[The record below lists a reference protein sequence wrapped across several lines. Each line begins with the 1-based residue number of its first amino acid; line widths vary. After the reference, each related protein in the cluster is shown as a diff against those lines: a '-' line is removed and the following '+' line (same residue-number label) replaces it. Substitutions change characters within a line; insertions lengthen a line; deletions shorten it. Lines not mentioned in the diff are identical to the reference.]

1 MSRNGKRHGD
11 VEGIADL
18 SPQLPEG
25 EGRVQCVHWEKNPMY
40 GGKILFLF
48 KYLEEGES
56 YGETIKM
63 WAAHHK
69 KYTDS
74 SKFLRMWILATGR
87 RPDRFDRL
95 SAEVFKGKVFR
106 ARIRTVTGNSK
117 QKTLSELEKYSVIDE
132 LLEVLAG

>member
-1 MSRNGKRHGD
+1 MNRKEKRHRDG
-11 VEGIADL
+11 EGIADL
-18 SPQLPEG
+18 SPLLHEG
-25 EGRVQCVHWEKNPMY
+25 EAQVQCVGWEKTSMY

-56 YGETIKM
+56 HGQIIKM
-63 WAAHHK
+63 WVPQHK

-106 ARIRTVTGNSK
+106 ASIRTVTGNSK
-117 QKTLSELEKYSVIDE
+117 QKPLSELQKYSVIDE
-132 LLEVLAG
+132 LLELLAG